1 MLLYFYCRFYVC
13 LRSTLGMVVP
23 ILVGICAPFAFIGL
37 GLLMFYV
44 LHRKKDTSKGKT
56 SFLIAIIIWANLTKN
71 NLQWYNDQKVSFNIK
86 TLFEI
91 RIFRD
96 FCKIARYKYKFVLF
110 VCLFVFS
117 CSPVWT
123 QHPITN
129 KRRYYLQWLQYLH
142 GYAIHI
148 IFSVFVINRIIIII
162 SITSLCRTNL
172 FTQTWER
179 KT

>member
-13 LRSTLGMVVP
+13 LRSTLGMAVP

-56 SFLIAIIIWANLTKN
+56 SFLIAIIIWENLTKN
-71 NLQWYNDQKVSFNIK
+71 NLQWYSDQKVSFNIK

-110 VCLFVFS
+110 VCLFLAAPQYELNIR
-117 CSPVWT
+117 SPIREGT
-123 QHPITN
+123 
-129 KRRYYLQWLQYLH
+129 
-142 GYAIHI
+142 
-148 IFSVFVINRIIIII
+148 IFNDY
-162 SITSLCRTNL
+162 SIYTDML
-172 FTQTWER
+172 FILFFQFL
-179 KT
+179 